1 MSNAAN
7 NRYVIVDKAWLDKI
21 IGYAQRY
28 SEIAEFS
35 VKEAIVT
42 ADEDGT
48 VREIE
53 ISFVDQ
59 PEQVEKLQVL
69 F

>member
-21 IGYAQRY
+21 IGYAQRQ

-35 VKEAIVT
+35 VKEAIGCDFEWGESAFCPSIMEE
-42 ADEDGT
+42 ADHHIIQMNHD
-48 VREIE
+48 
-53 ISFVDQ
+53 
-59 PEQVEKLQVL
+59 
-69 F
+69 